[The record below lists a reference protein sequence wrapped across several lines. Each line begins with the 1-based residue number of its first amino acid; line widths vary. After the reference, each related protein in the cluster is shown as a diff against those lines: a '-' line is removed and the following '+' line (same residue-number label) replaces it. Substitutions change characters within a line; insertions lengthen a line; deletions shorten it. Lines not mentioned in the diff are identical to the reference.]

1 MKTSPALHHFPRM
14 WAARNDDR
22 VVVFENGHI
31 YNKAERRRSV
41 RQLIGIMRRERA

>member
-1 MKTSPALHHFPRM
+1 M

-22 VVVFENGHI
+22 VMTFANGHV

-41 RQLIGIMRRERA
+41 RQLIGILRRERTRA